1 MAEVAPDIQNKK
13 LLVIAIVLA
22 LVVVVVYNLH
32 VTSIRKSAVGEMVDL
47 LVLTRDM
54 QAGEQISAKDI
65 KKIQI
70 GHQVVKRLGSYVPAD
85 EYDYVTGGAL
95 LNQPVVKDQ
104 ILMAY
109 HITPGALEGH
119 KFSPGKIQ
127 TALKVDPTLALGQV
141 LRVGNFVNVLA
152 YLSVDNRPLA
162 AWRIIEGVRVVAIGG
177 VGRQEI
183 AAPKR
188 GSRSK
193 TEGMRSF
200 RSVTIEVNKDQ
211 SLKLAN
217 VISHARSG
225 QVWLELRGLPE
236 ASEVSG
242 KVNEEL
248 ESLAEEAA
256 RSK

>member
-65 KKIQI
+65 KKIPMGQ
-70 GHQVVKRLGSYVPAD
+70 QVVKRLASYVTAD
-85 EYDYVTGGAL
+85 EYNYVIGGAL
-95 LNQPVVKDQ
+95 VNQPVVKEQ

-119 KFSPGKIQ
+119 KFSPGKVQ
-127 TALKVDPTLALGQV
+127 VALKLDPTLALGQI

-152 YLSVDNRPLA
+152 TLSVDGGPPEA
-162 AWRIIEGVRVVAIGG
+162 KRIIEGVRVVAIGG

-183 AAPKR
+183 AAHR
-188 GSRSK
+188 RSSSSK

-200 RSVTIEVNKDQ
+200 RSITIEVDKDQ

-217 VISHARSG
+217 VISHARNG
-225 QVWLELRGLPE
+225 QVWLELRGRPE
-236 ASEVSG
+236 ASEVTG
-242 KVNEEL
+242 KVNEDL
-248 ESLAEEAA
+248 DLLAKEAA
-256 RSK
+256 KGK